1 MLLRCAYLWWRNR
14 HVKRFLADTRRSREV
29 QHQVLFRKLR
39 RNQESRFGRDHG
51 FSRIRSVDDFRR
63 CVPITSYDY
72 YQPYVDRVKKGEL
85 GAMFGPGTKLLMF
98 ALTSGTTDEPKYIP
112 VTQEFYDEYR
122 AGWNMWGIRTYID
135 HLDLCL
141 KRTIQLSSDWNQSYT
156 EGGIPC
162 GAISGLA
169 AETAPLISRP
179 LFIIPKS
186 LIKIH
191 DPLAKRYAALRL
203 SLASPRVGMIITANP
218 STLVGLARLADAY
231 RESLIRDL
239 FDGTLSPRMAVSPQI
254 RDLLRGRF
262 RRRHRRRA
270 RELDRIVEQTDT
282 LYPRDFWPRMSVLAV
297 WTGGSVGA
305 YLSQLEKYY
314 GKVTFRDHGLSASEG
329 RMTLPLRDGT
339 SAGILD
345 FTSSYFEFIPEEE
358 HEAPSPSALEAHQ
371 LEVDRDYYILM
382 TTSSGLYRYDIHDL
396 VRCVGFEGTAPVL
409 EFLNKGAHFSNVTG
423 EKLSEFQVVSAV
435 KGGFAELGIPFD
447 TFTVAPVFGNPSGYV
462 LLTELDLSEQKQ
474 QRLARKV
481 NDHLASLNCEYAER
495 LTSRRL
501 EPLSIRKVPPG
512 TWIRFRDERLASRGG
527 GLEQYKHPCLINDLA
542 FVDELVRRES
552 SSDRP
557 DVSAAKPRF

>member
-1 MLLRCAYLWWRNR
+1 MVVRWIYLGWRNMY
-14 HVKRFLADTRRSREV
+14 VKRFLGNARRCRAV
-29 QHQVLFRKLR
+29 QHKVLFRKLR
-39 RNQESRFGRDHG
+39 RNRESRFGRDHG
-51 FSRIRSVDDFRR
+51 FSHIRSVADFRR
-63 CVPITSYDY
+63 SVPITSYDY

-98 ALTSGTTDEPKYIP
+98 ALTSGTTNQPKYIP
-112 VTQEFYDEYR
+112 VTQQFYDEYQT
-122 AGWNMWGIRTYID
+122 GWNMWGIRTYLD
-135 HLDLCL
+135 HMDLCR
-141 KRTIQLSSDWNQSYT
+141 KKTIQLSSDWSQSYT

-179 LFIIPKS
+179 LFILPKP

-191 DPLAKRYAALRL
+191 DPLAKRYTALRL
-203 SLASPRVGMIITANP
+203 SLVSRRVGMVITANP

-239 FDGTLSPRMAVSPQI
+239 FDGTLSPQMAVPPKVH
-254 RDLLRGRF
+254 DLLGR
-262 RRRHRRRA
+262 RLRPHPQRA
-270 RELDRIVEQTDT
+270 RELDSIVERTDT

-297 WTGGSVGA
+297 WMGGSVGA
-305 YLSQLEKYY
+305 YLSQLEEYY
-314 GKVTFRDHGLSASEG
+314 GKVAFRDHGLSASEG

-345 FTSSYFEFIPEEE
+345 FTSSFFEFVPEEE
-358 HEAPSPSALEAHQ
+358 HEAPSPSALEAHE
-371 LEVDRDYYILM
+371 LEVGRNYYILM

-435 KGGFAELGIPFD
+435 KSSFAELGIPFE
-447 TFTVAPVFGNPSGYV
+447 TFTVAPVFGDPSGYV
-462 LLTELDLSEQKQ
+462 LLIERDLSEQKEEQ
-474 QRLARKV
+474 LARKV
-481 NDHLASLNCEYAER
+481 NDYLARLNCEYAER
-495 LTSRRL
+495 LASRRL
-501 EPLSIRKVPPG
+501 KPLSVRKVPPG

-527 GLEQYKHPCLINDLA
+527 SFEQYKHPCLVNDLA
-542 FVDELVRRES
+542 FVDELFRRES
-552 SSDRP
+552 SPHRHDISM
-557 DVSAAKPRF
+557 AKQRF